1 MGKGESKL
9 QPKELADL
17 ANSTN
22 FTEKDIHEWYKGFM
36 KDCPK
41 GKMSKVQFIG
51 MYQEFF
57 PHGDATRFAENIFRT
72 FDENQDGRIDF
83 REFITALSLT
93 SQGTVDEKLGWAFN
107 IYDLDGN
114 GYISM
119 SEMMKIIDAI
129 YNTRP
134 PKERLTSEDI
144 RNRTKSTFEKLDSNH
159 DGRISR
165 KEFISGAKSDSALV
179 QILN

>member
-119 SEMMKIIDAI
+119 SEMMKIIDVCCCLLTTKLIASAWHI
-129 YNTRP
+129 GLGVRNTRG
-134 PKERLTSEDI
+134 L
-144 RNRTKSTFEKLDSNH
+144 LDS
-159 DGRISR
+159 SP
-165 KEFISGAKSDSALV
+165 S
-179 QILN
+179 